1 MSLETPVPR
10 VRSARLALVREVGPE
25 VAVLLLLGY
34 LYAASARP
42 MGLVNSPVSLALMV
56 PLVGGAMLYR
66 RRPGLGMLVLILGGL
81 LHVWLGVMPMPA
93 DLAFAIGG
101 FGAAAYGRPITR
113 ALAAFL
119 LPIGAWIGLFLLT
132 TTFHEEL
139 LQIVATVRA
148 DPALWAQAL
157 GKIAPALV
165 VSAIVS
171 LAPWLLGLA
180 FRAVRQSRSADL
192 RRAAAEED
200 RRAAVTAS
208 AQARELAR
216 LQTEQTRLA
225 RDVHDVVGHSLT
237 VILAQAESAQYL
249 PDDDVAAI
257 KATMVNVADT
267 ARTALGDVRRVLS
280 GESASGTTLPGLDQL
295 IAGVQE
301 AGTPVQGRVV
311 GTPRPLP
318 TELAAV
324 AYRVLQEMLTNAVR
338 HGDPRVPIQVEQHW
352 EGELRLEVVN
362 AVENTVTAPITA
374 GGMTRVPGTGL
385 DGMRAR
391 LDAVGGRLDVR
402 QRREQAGRH
411 TFTATAWV
419 PVRDPYPAGGGGS
432 T

>member
-1 MSLETPVPR
+1 
-10 VRSARLALVREVGPE
+10 
-25 VAVLLLLGY
+25 
-34 LYAASARP
+34 

-200 RRAAVTAS
+200 RRAAVAGF
-208 AQARELAR
+208 AQARGSWPAWR
-216 LQTEQTRLA
+216 PTRLA
-225 RDVHDVVGHSLT
+225 PGRPRRGRPFADRD
-237 VILAQAESAQYL
+237 
-249 PDDDVAAI
+249 PC
-257 KATMVNVADT
+257 
-267 ARTALGDVRRVLS
+267 
-280 GESASGTTLPGLDQL
+280 ASG
-295 IAGVQE
+295 
-301 AGTPVQGRVV
+301 V
-311 GTPRPLP
+311 GADACP
-318 TELAAV
+318 TMTWRRSRRRWSMSRTRLAP
-324 AYRVLQEMLTNAVR
+324 
-338 HGDPRVPIQVEQHW
+338 H
-352 EGELRLEVVN
+352 
-362 AVENTVTAPITA
+362 
-374 GGMTRVPGTGL
+374 
-385 DGMRAR
+385 
-391 LDAVGGRLDVR
+391 
-402 QRREQAGRH
+402 
-411 TFTATAWV
+411 
-419 PVRDPYPAGGGGS
+419 
-432 T
+432 